1 MAGLIVIGILFGI
14 FAGTLV
20 ALVADERENLP
31 KFIPLMFLIS
41 FVFIFLV
48 CISPYNLEDKTEI
61 YQLQKNVDGDYYKE
75 IGNRITVTCK
85 NYETGMNFP
94 NDIVTFQETDSNPE
108 IKIDGNVKKTGAS
121 DDDKYGFYSINKVTI
136 FIPKDNKDECS
147 TTKKCENC
155 GAENAIDAKYCEQ
168 CGEKFEN
175 AQE

>member
-14 FAGTLV
+14 FAGTLI
-20 ALVADERENLP
+20 ALATGERENLP

-41 FVFIFLV
+41 YVFIFLV
-48 CISPYNLEDKTEI
+48 GISPYTLEDKTEI

-108 IKIDGNVKKTGAS
+108 IKIEGNVKKIALRMMIS
-121 DDDKYGFYSINKVTI
+121 MDFIQSIRLQFSFQK
-136 FIPKDNKDECS
+136 
-147 TTKKCENC
+147 TTKMSAVRQRDVKIV
-155 GAENAIDAKYCEQ
+155 GQKIL
-168 CGEKFEN
+168 
-175 AQE
+175 

>member
-14 FAGTLV
+14 FAGTLA
-20 ALVADERENLP
+20 ALAADERENLP

-48 CISPYNLEDKTEI
+48 CISPYNLEDKTET
-61 YQLQKNVDGDYYKE
+61 YQLQKNVDGGYYKE
-75 IGNRITVTCK
+75 IGNRITVNCM
-85 NYETGMNFP
+85 NCDSGMNFS

-136 FIPKDNKDECS
+136 FIPKDNKDEYS
-147 TTKKCENC
+147 TTKRCENC
-155 GAENAIDAKYCEQ
+155 GAENTIDAKYCEQ

-175 AQE
+175 AKE